1 MVTIGLLDVSE
12 EVRIPSRAKINLK
25 GQSQNNLGGV
35 INELESENWRKLV
48 LKVDQAQSKGQI
60 SAVK

>member
-1 MVTIGLLDVSE
+1 MVTIGLLDISE
-12 EVRIPSRAKINLK
+12 EVRIPSRAKINLE
-25 GQSQNNLGGV
+25 GQSQNNLAGV
-35 INELESENWRKLV
+35 INKLESDNWRKLV